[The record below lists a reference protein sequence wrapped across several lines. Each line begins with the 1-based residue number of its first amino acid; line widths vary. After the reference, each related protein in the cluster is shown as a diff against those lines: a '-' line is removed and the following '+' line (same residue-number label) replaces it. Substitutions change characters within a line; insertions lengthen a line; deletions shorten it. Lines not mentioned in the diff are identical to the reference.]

1 MAGKDDIVVILGR
14 GNQREFLI
22 KGRALDFDDTVE
34 TRKILISQGFSI
46 ED

>member
-1 MAGKDDIVVILGR
+1 MVILGR

-22 KGRALDFDDTVE
+22 KGETLDFDDTVE
-34 TRKILISQGFSI
+34 TRKILISKGFSV